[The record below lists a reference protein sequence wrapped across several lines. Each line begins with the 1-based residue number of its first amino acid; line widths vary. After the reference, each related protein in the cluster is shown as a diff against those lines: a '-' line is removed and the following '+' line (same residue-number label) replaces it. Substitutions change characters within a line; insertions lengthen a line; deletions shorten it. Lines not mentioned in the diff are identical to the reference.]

1 MAMKAVDDLA
11 DLGRIDDD
19 GEHSHPAAAAGAGY
33 DVKLVDLGQ
42 QSSQGFAAWK
52 CICLP
57 GLPLHWRTL
66 SNDPAVVPIS
76 ASERGVDLSPT
87 FIR

>member
-1 MAMKAVDDLA
+1 
-11 DLGRIDDD
+11 
-19 GEHSHPAAAAGAGY
+19 
-33 DVKLVDLGQ
+33 VDLGQ

-66 SNDPAVVPIS
+66 SNDPAVAPIS
-76 ASERGVDLSPT
+76 ESERGVDSSPT